1 MEKGLISD
9 PIWATL
15 RVRDG
20 RAECPICG
28 RITATRLR
36 PDTVLRNFPLHCR
49 FCRQVAI
56 VNTEEPEPDAVP
68 LSQTQSQSRF

>member
-28 RITATRLR
+28 RLTGQRIL
-36 PDTVLRNFPLHCR
+36 DETVLVNFPLFCKHCR
-49 FCRQVAI
+49 RDAI
-56 VNTEEPEPDAVP
+56 VNTEEPEPEP
-68 LSQTQSQSRF
+68 QSQSQSRS